1 MKTFLKGGR
10 LRKIFLLL
18 MITALTGAFGQRL
31 QYGKIRGT
39 VVDKDTNEPV
49 IDANVYLTSA
59 KEEKNIGTATD
70 EKGEYIINYIP
81 FGDYAL
87 ISECI
92 GYKKVVIKD
101 FKVFYADYRDVDIT
115 MEQDV
120 IALSELS
127 VSVEAIKTAKEMQ
140 LTKRQMEVKIVDA
153 ISAEE
158 MSSYGSSD
166 AASAMKHVT
175 GASVEGGKYVYVRGL
190 GNRYSTVHLNGI
202 ELPSADPDENSFQLD
217 LVSSSVM
224 DDIATSK
231 SFTPDKPGNFAGGL
245 IDISTKSLESEDML
259 KVSSSGGYNTNS
271 SLNDYLTYEGG
282 DTDWLAYD
290 DGTRDIPQELS
301 EADLKELVA
310 IPVISSTNDS
320 IRLAQTAQV
329 MELHHLSKSFN
340 NIMVPEKK
348 KAPVNQSYGLSYG
361 KKLKFRSESFLDIVS
376 TLKYSRKFDAYEDGI
391 INNYVLTGDSV
402 SELHNELAFTEAN
415 GEENID
421 INGLL
426 NFQYRID
433 KYHDIYF
440 NTMFTQS
447 ATDIARE
454 ISGHYYDG
462 NIDPESV
469 YETRVLKWIERQLV
483 TNQLRGNHTF
493 TKLFETKVDWNG
505 TYSTTNQDEPDTRFF
520 SDHYSME
527 YDINVYEDEDTGDMV
542 TDTLGTYRNYMITPS
557 LYKQPSRYFR
567 EMNEESYNF
576 DLKITVPFSLY
587 RNGDSKFK
595 TGAYFSK
602 KDRTF
607 REKVYQ
613 ITNQEQLAYNDYG
626 ADPYSYFSDGM
637 GIIDIRPLGTSNV
650 RYTWGNYLVDASE
663 KRSNYDGHQNINAF
677 FAMTELPVFDRL
689 SLTAGARYEMT
700 DMEAATQDSTYEQGK
715 IKENDLLPAAILN
728 YNLFDNMI
736 AKFSYGRTLAR
747 PSIRELAPFPSI
759 DFAGGFFFT
768 GNADLKRTLIDNY
781 DLRFDF
787 YERPGEIWSVSLYYK
802 YFKYPIE
809 KAFINDNKETQY
821 QNVDRATVKGLE
833 LEIRKDL
840 DQLHPMLKYFFVS
853 TNFSYIISE
862 VKIPDSEMAAILIAD
877 PDADDTRPLQ
887 GQPEYIFNFYLQYF
901 NRDTETNAS
910 INYNLTGEKLSE
922 NSKGGTPDI
931 FELPKHNVGLS
942 LNQKFLKN
950 YSVSFS
956 IDNILNS
963 PVEKVYHFDGKD
975 YIFSKY
981 KKGSEYSLS
990 ITYSL

>member
-1 MKTFLKGGR
+1 MESIFK
-10 LRKIFLLL
+10 KIVSRVIPAVLLL
-18 MITALTGAFGQRL
+18 ALSVQLSGQRL
-31 QYGKIRGT
+31 QYGRLKGIVTDRE
-39 VVDKDTNEPV
+39 TNEPIEEV
-49 IDANVYLTSA
+49 SVYLTSA
-59 KEEKNIGTATD
+59 KEGENIGAPTD
-70 EKGEYIINYIP
+70 ENGKYVINYVT
-81 FGDYAL
+81 FGDYTL
-87 ISECI
+87 IAECL
-92 GYKKVVIKD
+92 GYKKFVVKD
-101 FKVFYADYRDVDIT
+101 IRIFYADFREVSIT
-115 MEQDV
+115 MEQD
-120 IALSELS
+120 IISLSELS
-127 VSVEAIKTAKEMQ
+127 VSVEADKATKEVQ
-140 LTKRQMEVKIVDA
+140 LTRRMNEVKIIDA

-224 DDIATSK
+224 EDISTSK

-245 IDISTKSLESEDML
+245 IDISTKSLEAEDMV
-259 KVSSSGGYNTNS
+259 KVSTSGGYNTNS
-271 SLNDYLTYEGG
+271 SMNDYLSYEGG
-282 DTDWLAYD
+282 DTDWMAYD
-290 DGTRDIPQELS
+290 DGTRDIPKELA

-310 IPVISSTNDS
+310 IPVISTMNDS

-329 MELHHLSKSFN
+329 MKLHHLSKSFN
-340 NIMVPEKK
+340 NVMVPEKK
-348 KAPVNQSYGLSYG
+348 TAPVNQSYGLSYG
-361 KKLKFRSESFLDIVS
+361 KKLRFRSESFLDIVS
-376 TLKYSRKFDAYEDGI
+376 TLKYSRKFDAYDDGI

-402 SELHNELAFTEAN
+402 SELHNELAFIEAK

-426 NFQYRID
+426 NFQYRITKD
-433 KYHDIYF
+433 HDLYF

-462 NIDPESV
+462 NMAPDDV
-469 YETRVLKWIERQLV
+469 YETRVLKWVERQLL

-493 TKLFETKVDWNG
+493 TKFFETRVDWNG
-505 TYSTTNQDEPDTRFF
+505 AFSTTNQKEPDTRFF
-520 SDHYSME
+520 SDHYSIE
-527 YDINVYEDEDTGDMV
+527 YDINVYEDEDTGDLV
-542 TDTLGTYRNYMITPS
+542 ADTLGTYKNYMITPS

-613 ITNQEQLAYNDYG
+613 ITNQEQLAYNDYD

-637 GIIDIRPLGTSNV
+637 GIIDVRPLGTSNV

-715 IKENDLLPAAILN
+715 IKENDFLPAGILN
-728 YNLFDNMI
+728 YNMFDNLI

-781 DLRFDF
+781 DLRFDY
-787 YERPGEIWSVSLYYK
+787 YERPGEIWSMSLYYK

-809 KAFINDNKETQY
+809 KAFLNDNKEIQF
-821 QNVDRATVKGLE
+821 QNVDRASVKGIE
-833 LEIRKDL
+833 LEFRKDL
-840 DQLHPMLKYFFVS
+840 DQIHPMLKYFFVS
-853 TNFSYIISE
+853 SNFSYIISE

-887 GQPEYIFNFYLQYF
+887 GQPEYIFNFYLQFY

-922 NSKGGTPDI
+922 NSKGGTPNI
-931 FELPKHNVGLS
+931 YELPRHNIGLS
-942 LNQKFLKN
+942 FRQKFLEN
-950 YSVSFS
+950 YSLSFS
-956 IDNILNS
+956 ISNILNTAT
-963 PVEKVYHFDGKD
+963 EKVYHFEGKD

>member
-1 MKTFLKGGR
+1 M
-10 LRKIFLLL
+10 
-18 MITALTGAFGQRL
+18 
-31 QYGKIRGT
+31 
-39 VVDKDTNEPV
+39 
-49 IDANVYLTSA
+49 
-59 KEEKNIGTATD
+59 
-70 EKGEYIINYIP
+70 
-81 FGDYAL
+81 
-87 ISECI
+87 
-92 GYKKVVIKD
+92 
-101 FKVFYADYRDVDIT
+101 
-115 MEQDV
+115 
-120 IALSELS
+120 
-127 VSVEAIKTAKEMQ
+127 
-140 LTKRQMEVKIVDA
+140 
-153 ISAEE
+153 
-158 MSSYGSSD
+158 
-166 AASAMKHVT
+166 
-175 GASVEGGKYVYVRGL
+175 
-190 GNRYSTVHLNGI
+190 
-202 ELPSADPDENSFQLD
+202 
-217 LVSSSVM
+217 
-224 DDIATSK
+224 
-231 SFTPDKPGNFAGGL
+231 
-245 IDISTKSLESEDML
+245 
-259 KVSSSGGYNTNS
+259 
-271 SLNDYLTYEGG
+271 NDYLTYEGG

-290 DGTRDIPQELS
+290 DGTRDIPQELLNV
-301 EADLKELVA
+301 DLKDLIA
-310 IPVISSTNDS
+310 IPVIGATNDS
-320 IRLAQTAQV
+320 VRLAQTAQV

-348 KAPVNQSYGLSYG
+348 KAPVNQSYGLNYG
-361 KKLKFRSESFLDIVS
+361 KKFKFKSESFLDIVS

-391 INNYVLTGDSV
+391 INNYVPTGDSA
-402 SELHNELAFTEAN
+402 SELHNELSFTETN

-426 NFQYRID
+426 NFQYRLTKD
-433 KYHDIYF
+433 HDIYF

-462 NIDPESV
+462 NMDPESV

-493 TKLFETKVDWNG
+493 TKFFETRLDWNG
-505 TYSTTNQDEPDTRFF
+505 AYSTTNQNEPDTRFF
-520 SDHYSME
+520 SDHYSIE
-527 YDINVYEDEDTGDMV
+527 YDLNIYEDPETGDLV

-576 DLKITVPFSLY
+576 DLKITIPFSLY

-595 TGAYFSK
+595 TGLYLSK

-607 REKVYQ
+607 REKAYQ
-613 ITNQEQLAYNDYG
+613 ITNQEQLAYNDYN

-637 GIIDIRPLGTSNV
+637 GIIDIRPLGSSNV

-663 KRSNYDGHQNINAF
+663 KRSNYDGYQNVNAF
-677 FAMTELPVFDRL
+677 FAMAELPVLDRL

-768 GNADLKRTLIDNY
+768 GNAELERTLIDNY

-787 YERPGEIWSVSLYYK
+787 YERPGEIYSISLYYK
-802 YFKYPIE
+802 YFKNPIE
-809 KAFINDNKETQY
+809 KAFLNDNKEIQY
-821 QNVDRATVKGLE
+821 QNVDRASVKGAEIE
-833 LEIRKDL
+833 LRKDL
-840 DQLHPMLKYFFVS
+840 DQLHPSLKFFFVS

-862 VKIPDSEMAAILIAD
+862 VKIPDSEMAAILNAD
-877 PDADDTRPLQ
+877 PDADDTRPLE
-887 GQPEYIFNFYLQYF
+887 GQPEYIFNFYLQYH

-922 NSKGGTPDI
+922 NSLGGTPDI
-931 FELPKHNVGLS
+931 FELPKHNLGLS
-942 LNQKFLKN
+942 FSQKFLKN
-950 YSVSFS
+950 YSLSFS
-956 IDNILNS
+956 IDNLLNS
-963 PVEKVYHFDGKD
+963 PTEKVYHFAGTD

-990 ITYSL
+990 VSYSL